1 MSTVK
6 TDIQR
11 AADGLAG
18 ELEALSRK
26 IHDHP
31 ELGYQEVQACGWL
44 CEFLEAKGFHVE
56 RGVGG
61 VPTAFR
67 ATVKGAGDGPDGRDH
82 VRVRR
87 AAQHRARVRA
97 QHHRDLGRGRRRGA
111 GGRARPASR
120 RAGSR

>member
-1 MSTVK
+1 MSTLK

-44 CEFLEAKGFHVE
+44 SAFLEAKGFHVE

-67 ATVKGAGDGPDGRDH
+67 ATVKGGGRAHGRDH

-87 AAQHRARVRA
+87 AARRSGTRAGTTSSRRRAWARARRWPVRSSCPP
-97 QHHRDLGRGRRRGA
+97 A
-111 GGRARPASR
+111 GCR
-120 RAGSR
+120 